1 MKPIL
6 LKLAGLQS
14 YREPQE
20 VDFTRLCD
28 SGVFGIFGPTGS
40 GKSTIL
46 DAITLAL
53 YGKVERASGGTQGI
67 MNQAESSLMV
77 SFTFGLSGAGGERR
91 YTVERQFKRTGD
103 ASISGTVTRL
113 IETTPVGQT
122 VVADKAREV
131 DAAVQDILGLSMTDF
146 TRAVVLPQGKFAEFL
161 SLTGKDRRQMLQR
174 LFRLEHYGDRLMARL
189 AAENN
194 RVKTD
199 IGRVESEQLGLGDAS
214 ESALEAARQTAKG
227 ALSDLENST
236 LALKKEEASFAAKQQ
251 AWDRWQERDSLRE
264 RWDALSEKGSDIL
277 SKERALLQAERAET
291 IRPLYEEWLNAE
303 RNAKARQASKEGAEH
318 KRTESEA
325 ALSHAKLQYESSRQ
339 ARLEHEPS
347 LEKRITELK
356 QAVTVEAELSQW
368 RSEAKAAEQR
378 LLEAREALAHTRT
391 ELALARDR
399 SERALVKQNELKVQL
414 SGTDVASELRQR
426 VQAAYSDRL
435 ELRALHSQVKEQE
448 TTAAELLAELTRHRD
463 VGSSLREQLTLFHA
477 KGNSLAAALQIVTR
491 DWEHAE
497 TAIRGILL
505 DIEKLRAE
513 RQRHQAAAIL
523 AAGLAAGEA
532 CPVCGSD
539 HHPNPAKPAKQED
552 VPAAA
557 SLHAEDEAVERLR
570 ELQLHLHQLPFRL
583 EHAAT
588 AVRKLQANS
597 SSASGGKQ
605 PNEAVSVDEAAAAIA
620 QKGSVLES
628 AELEYRKDAIER
640 MVEQLRQTVSAA
652 EKQIELATS
661 EALSLHEQLQ
671 GTEVRVQSLEQQWG
685 QVKQKLESM
694 RSRVEQAEE
703 QWQARY
709 GEWTP
714 ERVDEEQGRIQQQ
727 DELAEGLRSR
737 LLKSEPFIVELNEL
751 IRRLQEQEA
760 NADKASAQ
768 LEAQL
773 EGHSRLI
780 SSRLEL
786 LSRLLSGTDLNL
798 ASEFDELAGQADR
811 LLGQSE
817 RMLAQLRQ
825 AESAALGAM
834 EKASAEWHTAVQAVG
849 VAVQAYESAME
860 MSAQAHVRLQRAMNE
875 SGFTDQEELQASLMP
890 ESQKQQWQQEAQA
903 YRELE
908 KELELR
914 LKLLEDQLL
923 GVSLTEA
930 EFQGSM
936 EILQTVKERYE
947 AALQKKAKAERDQEE
962 LEGKHARWKQLEDS
976 REVLQQRLNDLSKLS
991 TVFRGNAFVEFVA
1004 EEQLAQICRSA
1015 SERLSDLTRRRY
1027 ALEIDSGGGF
1037 VIRDDAN
1044 GGVRRPVSSLSGG
1057 ETFLASLSLALAL
1070 SAQIQL
1076 RGQYPLEFFFLDEG
1090 FGTLDPELLD
1100 TVITALEKLRTDH
1113 LSVGVISH
1121 VPELR
1126 ARLPRRLMIHP
1137 AQSFGAG
1144 SRVELETM

>member
-1 MKPIL
+1 MKPIQ

-67 MNQAESSLMV
+67 MNQAESSLSV
-77 SFTFGLSGAGGERR
+77 SFTFELSGAGSELR

-113 IETTPVGQT
+113 IETTPIGQI
-122 VVADKAREV
+122 VLADKAREV
-131 DAAVQDILGLSMTDF
+131 DAAVQDILGLSMIDF

-189 AAENN
+189 AAETN
-194 RVKTD
+194 RAKTD

-214 ESALEAARQTAKG
+214 EIALETARQTAKG
-227 ALSDLENST
+227 ALSDLERST
-236 LALKKEEASFAAKQQ
+236 LAFKNEQASFTALQQ
-251 AWDRWQERDSLRE
+251 AWDRWRERDALRGQ
-264 RWDALSEKGSDIL
+264 WDALTLKSSDIL
-277 SKERALLQAERAET
+277 SKERSLMQAERAESVRT
-291 IRPLYEEWLNAE
+291 LYEEWLNAE
-303 RNAKARQASKEGAEH
+303 RNARARQTAKEDAEH
-318 KRTESEA
+318 KRAVSETTQSNA
-325 ALSHAKLQYESSRQ
+325 KALYESNRQ
-339 ARLEHEPS
+339 ARLEHEPP

-356 QAVTVEAELSQW
+356 QAVSVEAELSQW
-368 RSEAKAAEQR
+368 RSEAKATEQR
-378 LLEAREALAHTRT
+378 LLEARETLTHTRT
-391 ELALARDR
+391 ELAQARDR
-399 SERALVKQNELKVQL
+399 SERAVTRQNELKAQL
-414 SGTDVASELRQR
+414 SSTDVASELRQR

-435 ELRALHSQVKEQE
+435 ELRALYSQVKEQE
-448 TTAAELLAELTRHRD
+448 ATAAELLAELTRLRD
-463 VGSSLREQLTLFHA
+463 FGSSLREQQTLSRVQGTA
-477 KGNSLAAALQIVTR
+477 MAEALQIVMR
-491 DWEHAE
+491 DWRHAE
-497 TAIRGILL
+497 TAIRALLL

-513 RQRHQAAAIL
+513 RQHRQAAAIL
-523 AAGLAAGEA
+523 AIGLAAGEA
-532 CPVCGSD
+532 CPVCGSN
-539 HHPNPAKPAKQED
+539 HHPNPLKPAKLED
-552 VPAAA
+552 ESAAA
-557 SLHAEDEAVERLR
+557 SDYAEDEAVERLR
-570 ELQLHLHQLPFRL
+570 ELQLLLHQQRFRL

-588 AVRKLQANS
+588 AVYKLQANS
-597 SSASGGKQ
+597 SIAPAGIQ
-605 PNEAVSVDEAAAAIA
+605 PEEAVSVNEAAAAIA
-620 QKGSVLES
+620 QKDLGLEN
-628 AELEYRKDAIER
+628 EEFLYRTDTMEYL
-640 MVEQLRQTVSAA
+640 VEQVGQAVSAC
-652 EKQIELATS
+652 EKQIEQAAN
-661 EALSLHEQLQ
+661 EAFSVTEELQ
-671 GTEVRVQSLEQQWG
+671 GTEVRVQSLEQQWS
-685 QVKQKLESM
+685 QANRKLEFT
-694 RSRVEQAEE
+694 RNRVQQAEE
-703 QWQARY
+703 QWQTRY
-709 GEWTP
+709 GDWTT

-727 DELAEGLRSR
+727 DQLAEELRSR
-737 LLKSEPFIVELNEL
+737 LVKSEPFIAELNES
-751 IRRLQEQEA
+751 IHRLQEQEA

-773 EGHSRLI
+773 EGHSRLT

-786 LSRLLSGTDLNL
+786 LSRLLSGTDLKQ
-798 ASEFDELAGQADR
+798 ASGFDELAGQAAR

-817 RMLAQLRQ
+817 RELAQLRQ
-825 AESAALGAM
+825 EESASLAAM
-834 EKASAEWHTAVQAVG
+834 EKAAAEWHSAVQTVG
-849 VAVQAYESAME
+849 IAIQAYESAVE
-860 MSAQAHVRLQRAMNE
+860 MSAQAQARLERAMNE
-875 SGFTDQEELQASLMP
+875 SGFADPEELQASLVP
-890 ESQKQQWQQEAQA
+890 EAQKQQWHQEVQV
-903 YRELE
+903 YRDRE
-908 KELELR
+908 KELQLR
-914 LKLLEDQLL
+914 LKLLEDQLQ
-923 GVSLTEA
+923 GIILTEA
-930 EFQGSM
+930 EFKSSNDR
-936 EILQTVKERYE
+936 LHAVKEQYE

-962 LEGKHARWKQLEDS
+962 LEGKHARWKQLEES
-976 REVLQQRLNDLSKLS
+976 RAALQQRLQSLSKLT

-1100 TVITALEKLRTDH
+1100 TVITALEKLHTDR

-1126 ARLPRRLMIHP
+1126 ARLPRRLIIQP
-1137 AQSFGAG
+1137 AQTLGTG